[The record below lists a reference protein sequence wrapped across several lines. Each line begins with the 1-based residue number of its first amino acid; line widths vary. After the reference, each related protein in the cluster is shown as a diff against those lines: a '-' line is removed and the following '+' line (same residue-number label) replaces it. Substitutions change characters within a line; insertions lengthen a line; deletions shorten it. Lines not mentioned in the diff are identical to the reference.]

1 MYRFDKQ
8 SSTLAFDDP
17 HGVLMNRVGTKGRTG
32 ASWQNLR
39 YCTCNDT
46 PHLSSLFPQIPMRM
60 CSENTRAETAAHKAL
75 AHWRWHAAGSSLQHQ
90 HRAASLITT
99 SLTHGSHLHFLN
111 VAALAISHSHDH
123 HPRSDMSG
131 VVSFL
136 WYFVLRSYFAADR
149 IGASASRPTSYNA
162 D

>member
-1 MYRFDKQ
+1 
-8 SSTLAFDDP
+8 
-17 HGVLMNRVGTKGRTG
+17 
-32 ASWQNLR
+32 
-39 YCTCNDT
+39 
-46 PHLSSLFPQIPMRM
+46 M

-136 WYFVLRSYFAADR
+136 WYFVLRR
-149 IGASASRPTSYNA
+149 GPHLGASASRPTSYNA